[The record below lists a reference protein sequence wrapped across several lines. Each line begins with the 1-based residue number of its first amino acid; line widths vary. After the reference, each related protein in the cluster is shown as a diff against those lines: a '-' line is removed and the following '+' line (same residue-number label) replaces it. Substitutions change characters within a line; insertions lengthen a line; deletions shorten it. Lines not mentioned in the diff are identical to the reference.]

1 VRSQIFFVI
10 LLVVL
15 TFALWAVGQGNN
27 PDAELGILSL
37 SNRAGEE
44 NFEPSS
50 LAPQMLRLR
59 SYSFMITSASPMPL
73 NSP

>member
-1 VRSQIFFVI
+1 MKSLSPFLI
-10 LLVVL
+10 LLLVW
-15 TFALWAVGQGNN
+15 TFAARALGQGNN
-27 PDAELGILSL
+27 PDAELGVLSL
-37 SNRAGEE
+37 SNRATEG
-44 NFEPSS
+44 NFVPSS